1 MTTYTK
7 LSDKAMLVKLTTRR
21 ASLTK
26 RDAYLTATLQAQE
39 NDKSLTV
46 LTKLFKETASPV
58 RQIMSAY
65 NEVYQYH
72 KTNTLPYVDGG
83 PRLLPSERY
92 MDYTQEMKHRIAKAD
107 KLLDTYIPYY
117 DQLVVDD
124 VNYRNSSTITG
135 RARAST
141 NDYPSAEEFQQSM
154 SIDLRF
160 QPMPNE
166 SHFLFDL
173 SEDDLASFRRSE
185 EDAAALANAD
195 TIQRMLKPTKA
206 LVDRLAEY
214 RGEKGE
220 RFHNS
225 LVENVIEGCKLAR
238 QLALSPSPELLTEIA
253 SLEEVAKGYLDTVE
267 IIKGS
272 PLAREQ
278 ARSKLAEVASKM
290 SMFS

>member
-46 LTKLFKETASPV
+46 LTKLFKETASPI
-58 RQIMSAY
+58 REIMAAY

-107 KLLDTYIPYY
+107 KLLDTHIPDYN
-117 DQLVVDD
+117 QLVMDD

-135 RARAST
+135 RARASV
-141 NDYPSAEEFQQSM
+141 NDYPTAEEFERSM

-238 QLALSPSPELLTEIA
+238 QLALSPSPELLTEITA
-253 SLEEVAKGYLDTVE
+253 LEEVAKGYLDTVE

-290 SMFS
+290 SMFG

>member
-1 MTTYTK
+1 MTTHTK
-7 LSDKAMLVKLTTRR
+7 LADKAMLVKLTTRR
-21 ASLTK
+21 VSLTK
-26 RDAYLTATLQAQE
+26 RDEYLTRTLQTQE

-46 LTKLFKETASPV
+46 LTKLFKQPASPV
-58 RQIMSAY
+58 RQIMAAY

-72 KTNTLPYVDGG
+72 KTNTLPYIDGG

-92 MDYTQEMKHRIAKAD
+92 INYTEEMRHLIAKAD
-107 KLLDTYIPYY
+107 KLLDAYMPQYTS
-117 DQLVVDD
+117 LVDD
-124 VNYRNSSTITG
+124 DVAYRNSSTFTG
-135 RARAST
+135 RVRASAL
-141 NDYPSAEEFQQSM
+141 DYPLAQEFAQSM

-160 QPMPNE
+160 QPMPCE

-185 EDAAALANAD
+185 EEAALMANTD
-195 TIQRMLKPTKA
+195 TLQRMLKPIKT

-225 LVENVIEGCKLAR
+225 LVENVIDGCKLAR
-238 QLALSPSPELLTEIA
+238 QLSLSPTPELLAEIA
-253 SLEEVAKGYLDTVE
+253 LLEDVAKGYLDNVE

-272 PLAREQ
+272 AHAREQ

>member
-46 LTKLFKETASPV
+46 LTKLFKETASPI
-58 RQIMSAY
+58 REIMATY

-107 KLLDTYIPYY
+107 KLLDTHIPDYN
-117 DQLVVDD
+117 QLVMDD

-135 RARAST
+135 RARASV
-141 NDYPSAEEFQQSM
+141 NDYPTAEEFERSM

-238 QLALSPSPELLTEIA
+238 QLALSPSPELLTEITA
-253 SLEEVAKGYLDTVE
+253 LEEVAKGYLDTVE

-278 ARSKLAEVASKM
+278 ARSKLEAVASKM
-290 SMFS
+290 SMFG